1 LNLET
6 AVTELQAW
14 KTAVLPSPPKPT
26 TDRLDARRALHHL
39 IHERLDPDDL
49 RSLCYDLGIIYG
61 DLGDGGHD
69 DKIRELLLMVI
80 RDGRSAAL
88 EKRLGEIRPGVAW
101 PGVE

>member
-1 LNLET
+1 MP
-6 AVTELQAW
+6 AQ
-14 KTAVLPSPPKPT
+14 PKPT
-26 TDRLDARRALHHL
+26 TDRLELRRELHSL

-61 DLGDGGHD
+61 DLGVGGHD

-80 RDGRSAAL
+80 REGRGAAL
-88 EKRLGEIRPGVAW
+88 ERRLGEIRPGVTW